1 MIIENGD
8 SKFTEEE
15 KRNLVVREYTSE
27 EIEKNKKA
35 YVNKSIKKCFPFI
48 VLIVLCNIC
57 SYILPDMSYA
67 IDIVMVIIIF
77 LFILTIIINILNYR
91 IVKRR
96 HYIELIVDK
105 KLPIEAES
113 RDAGASDDSCMI
125 YHYPVEGRDSTSGY
139 ASIFYI
145 GKENMKMLK
154 SGKRSGLPNVNM
166 IEIKGH
172 FGTELTRNRTSI
184 MYNENREKEMTIS

>member
-27 EIEKNKKA
+27 EIQQNKNACVKK
-35 YVNKSIKKCFPFI
+35 STKKCFPLI
-48 VLIVLCNIC
+48 VLIVLCSIC
-57 SYILPDMSYA
+57 SYILPAMSYA
-67 IDIVMVIIIF
+67 VDIVMVIIIF

-91 IVKRR
+91 IAKRW
-96 HYIELIVDK
+96 HYIELVVDK

-113 RDAGASDDSCMI
+113 KDAYVELLSPESKDAGASDDSCMI

-145 GKENMKMLK
+145 GKEK
-154 SGKRSGLPNVNM
+154 
-166 IEIKGH
+166 
-172 FGTELTRNRTSI
+172 
-184 MYNENREKEMTIS
+184 YENAEVGEKIRITPC

>member
-27 EIEKNKKA
+27 EIQQNKKA
-35 YVNKSIKKCFPFI
+35 YVNKSTKKCFP
-48 VLIVLCNIC
+48 LIVLCSIC
-57 SYILPDMSYA
+57 SYILPAMSYA
-67 IDIVMVIIIF
+67 VDIVMVIIIF

-91 IVKRR
+91 IAKRW
-96 HYIELIVDK
+96 HYIELVVDK

-139 ASIFYI
+139 ASIFYV
-145 GKENMKMLK
+145 GKEKYENAEVGEKIWI
-154 SGKRSGLPNVNM
+154 NV
-166 IEIKGH
+166 E
-172 FGTELTRNRTSI
+172 
-184 MYNENREKEMTIS
+184 YAD

>member
-27 EIEKNKKA
+27 EIQQNKNACVKK
-35 YVNKSIKKCFPFI
+35 STKKCFPLI
-48 VLIVLCNIC
+48 DLIVLCSIC
-57 SYILPDMSYA
+57 SYILPAMSYA
-67 IDIVMVIIIF
+67 VDIVMVIIIF

-91 IVKRR
+91 IAKRW
-96 HYIELIVDK
+96 HYIELVVDK
-105 KLPIEAES
+105 KLPIEVES

-145 GKENMKMLK
+145 GKEK
-154 SGKRSGLPNVNM
+154 
-166 IEIKGH
+166 
-172 FGTELTRNRTSI
+172 
-184 MYNENREKEMTIS
+184 YENAEVGEKIRITQC

>member
-35 YVNKSIKKCFPFI
+35 YVNKSTKKCFPLI
-48 VLIVLCNIC
+48 VLIVLCSIC
-57 SYILPDMSYA
+57 SYILLAMSYA
-67 IDIVMVIIIF
+67 VDIVMVIIIF

-91 IVKRR
+91 IAKRW
-96 HYIELIVDK
+96 HYIELVVDK

-113 RDAGASDDSCMI
+113 KDAGASDDSCMI
-125 YHYPVEGRDSTSGY
+125 YHYPVEGRDTISGY
-139 ASIFYI
+139 SSIFYI
-145 GKENMKMLK
+145 GKEKYKNIEDAEKIK
-154 SGKRSGLPNVNM
+154 INV
-166 IEIKGH
+166 E
-172 FGTELTRNRTSI
+172 
-184 MYNENREKEMTIS
+184 YAD